1 MRGKGALDVIR
12 VGIVDDHPV
21 FRLGLRATFERQ
33 RDLKVVW
40 DLGSA
45 ARLLATVA
53 ESPVDVVLMDLD
65 LGTGADGLVA
75 TRALRK
81 TYPDIKVVIIT
92 ASFDLASKTA
102 SAAVGASGYLA
113 KDLPVA
119 DMVSAVRT
127 ISTARPVR
135 RAAQMHPRVTPP
147 AAIRPWSAARG
158 LSKREQEVLTGLSRG
173 DTNRDIAAQFGVSV
187 TTVNKHVHMVLKKLH
202 VRTRGQAVARMHAE
216 SVTHGILEAD
226 VPVGFGSSR
235 QQNGHF

>member
-1 MRGKGALDVIR
+1 MIR

-33 RDLKVVW
+33 RDVKVVW

-65 LGTGADGLVA
+65 LGPGVDGLVA
-75 TRALRK
+75 TKALKR
-81 TYPDIKVVIIT
+81 THPDIKVVIIT
-92 ASFDLASKTA
+92 ASLDFASKKA
-102 SAAVGASGYLA
+102 STAVGASGYLA
-113 KDLPVA
+113 KDLPLA

-127 ISTARPVR
+127 ISAARPAR
-135 RAAQMHPRVTPP
+135 RAVQVHPRVTPP
-147 AAIRPWSAARG
+147 ASIRPWSAARG
-158 LSKREQEVLTGLSRG
+158 LSKREQEVLTRLSRG

-187 TTVNKHVHMVLKKLH
+187 TTVNKHVQMVLKKLH
-202 VRTRGQAVARMHAE
+202 VRTRGQAVARMHEE
-216 SVTHGILEAD
+216 SAAHGILD
-226 VPVGFGSSR
+226 VDAHVASGSSR